1 MKQRTKRVLAII
13 AIVLIVAMY
22 VITFILSF
30 SKNENTQN
38 MFTASI
44 VCTIAIPLFLYAF
57 IWFSGMVKRN
67 NAVPE
72 DDSPAG
78 TDAETG
84 TTDAVNAGSENGSG
98 NDTPA

>member
-1 MKQRTKRVLAII
+1 MKQRTKRILAIT

-22 VITFILSF
+22 VIAFVLSF
-30 SKNENTQN
+30 SENENTQK

-44 VCTIAIPLFLYAF
+44 VCTIAIPLFLYVF
-57 IWFSGMVKRN
+57 IWFSDMVKRG

-72 DDSPAG
+72 DDP
-78 TDAETG
+78 AETG
-84 TTDAVNAGSENGSG
+84 SEEDAGSVTPNGSEDDSE